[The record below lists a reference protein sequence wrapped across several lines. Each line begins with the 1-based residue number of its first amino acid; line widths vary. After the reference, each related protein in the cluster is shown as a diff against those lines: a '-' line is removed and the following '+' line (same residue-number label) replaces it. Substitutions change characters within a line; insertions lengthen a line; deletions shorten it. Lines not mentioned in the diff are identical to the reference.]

1 MKDGKMTESVEKFMK
16 KPFKKYACGEK
27 VRQAQKTLQN
37 TFAASSA
44 KSAADEKRL
53 LGDILETLGKT
64 NSGRETLETLSDL
77 GYKIQFQN
85 LGANFGGF
93 CNYDDRLIVLNPARS
108 KNFLAVAVV
117 HEGRH
122 GIQFASEK
130 KNAPIFEQT
139 RVADMYRMRK
149 AIEADACAHQAAFA
163 YECKETAPEVYAEQK
178 RDYPMLAAY
187 ETELEKTGDKKKAMQ
202 AAFKSWYDFPYY
214 RDLYD
219 EYYKDNGIKAMAEIG
234 KRQKDPTLF
243 SKEYPVKDVVD
254 LCVFQGKPYMTADYL
269 NSDKP
274 NALTAEAKKEI
285 KAVLADYAKFVPN
298 AKPDTSI
305 DKMATRDKDGKI
317 LEPAKMRSNAAVLA
331 KSAQGRGR

>member
-1 MKDGKMTESVEKFMK
+1 ME

-44 KSAADEKRL
+44 EKAADEQKL
-53 LGDILETLGKT
+53 LGDVLDTLGKT

-130 KNAPIFEQT
+130 KNAPQFEET

-149 AIEADACAHQAAFA
+149 AIEADACAYQAAFA
-163 YECKETAPEVYAEQK
+163 YECKEAAPEVYAEQK
-178 RDYPMLAAY
+178 RDYPMLTAY

-219 EYYKDNGIKAMAEIG
+219 EYYKDNGVKAMAEIG

-285 KAVLADYAKFVPN
+285 KAVLADYARSVAG
-298 AKPDTSI
+298 AKLDVSV

-317 LEPAKMRSNAAVLA
+317 LEPAKMQSNAVVLA
-331 KSAQGRGR
+331 KAAHGRGR

>member
-1 MKDGKMTESVEKFMK
+1 MEK
-16 KPFKKYACGEK
+16 PVKKYACGEK
-27 VRQAQKTLQN
+27 AQQAQKTLQN
-37 TFAASSA
+37 TFTASSA

-53 LGDILETLGKT
+53 LSDVLETLNKT
-64 NSGRETLETLSDL
+64 DSGRETLETLSDL
-77 GYKIQFQN
+77 GYKIKFQN
-85 LGANFGGF
+85 LGKQFGGY
-93 CNYDDRLIVLNPARS
+93 CNYDDRVIVLNPTRS

-163 YECKETAPEVYAEQK
+163 YECKENAPEVYAEQK

-187 ETELEKTGDKKKAMQ
+187 ETELEKTGDKKQAMR
-202 AAFKSWYDFPYY
+202 AAFKSWYDFPPY

-219 EYYKDNGIKAMAEIG
+219 DYYKDNGIIPAAQEG
-234 KRQKDPTLF
+234 KKSNDPALF
-243 SKEYPVKDVVD
+243 SKEYPVRDVVD
-254 LCVFQGKPYMTADYL
+254 LCLYRGKPYMTAEYL

-285 KAVLADYAKFVPN
+285 KVVLADYARSVAG
-298 AKPDTSI
+298 AKSDTSI
-305 DKMATRDKDGKI
+305 NKMATRDKDGKI
-317 LEPAKMRSNAAVLA
+317 LEPAKMASNAAVLA
-331 KSAQGRGR
+331 KSTQGRGY

>member
-1 MKDGKMTESVEKFMK
+1 MLDSVKKFLQE
-16 KPFKKYACGEK
+16 PVKKYACGEK
-27 VRQAQKTLQN
+27 ARQTLQN
-37 TFAASSA
+37 TFTASSA
-44 KSAADEKRL
+44 EKAADEQKL
-53 LGDILETLGKT
+53 LTSVLNTLNKT
-64 NSGRETLETLSDL
+64 NRGRETLEALSDL
-77 GYKIQFQN
+77 GYRIKFQN
-85 LGANFGGF
+85 LGKQFGGY
-93 CNYDDRLIVLNPARS
+93 CNYDDRVIVLNPTRS
-108 KNFLAVAVV
+108 ENFLAVAVV

-130 KNAPIFEQT
+130 ENAPIFEQT

-149 AIEADACAHQAAFA
+149 AIEADACAHQSAFA
-163 YECKETAPEVYAEQK
+163 YECKDIAPEVYAEQK
-178 RDYPMLAAY
+178 RDYPILTAY

-219 EYYKDNGIKAMAEIG
+219 EYYKDNGVKAMAEIG
-234 KRQKDPTLF
+234 KRQKDPTFF
-243 SKEYPVKDVVD
+243 SKDYPVKDVVD
-254 LCVFQGKPYMTADYL
+254 LCLYRGKPYMTADYL

-285 KAVLADYAKFVPN
+285 KAVLADYARSVAGAKFDASV
-298 AKPDTSI
+298 

-317 LEPAKMRSNAAVLA
+317 IEPAKMRSNAAVLA

>member
-1 MKDGKMTESVEKFMK
+1 MLDSVKKFLQ

-27 VRQAQKTLQN
+27 AAQARQTLQN
-37 TFAASSA
+37 TFTASSA

-53 LGDILETLGKT
+53 LGDVLETLNKT
-64 NSGRETLETLSDL
+64 NSGRETLENLSDL

-85 LGANFGGF
+85 LGKQFGGY
-93 CNYDDRLIVLNPARS
+93 CNYDDRLIVLNPTRS

-130 KNAPIFEQT
+130 ENAPIFEQT

-163 YECKETAPEVYAEQK
+163 YECKDIAPEVYAEQK
-178 RDYPMLAAY
+178 RDYPMLTAY
-187 ETELEKTGDKKKAMQ
+187 ETELNKTGDEKKAMQ

-234 KRQKDPTLF
+234 KQQKNPTLF

-254 LCVFQGKPYMTADYL
+254 LCVFRGKPYMTAEYL

-274 NALTAEAKKEI
+274 NALTAEAKREI
-285 KAVLADYAKFVPN
+285 KSVLADYAKAVPN
-298 AKPDTSI
+298 AKLDKSV

-317 LEPAKMRSNAAVLA
+317 LEPAKTASNAAVLA
-331 KSAQGRGR
+331 KFTQGRGC

>member
-1 MKDGKMTESVEKFMK
+1 MSGAAAEFTQKSY
-16 KPFKKYACGEK
+16 KKYACGEK
-27 VRQAQKTLQN
+27 ARQAQKTLQN

-44 KSAADEKRL
+44 KSAADEQKL
-53 LGDILETLGKT
+53 LGDVLNTLNKT
-64 NSGRETLETLSDL
+64 DSGRETLETLSDL
-77 GYKIQFQN
+77 GYKIQFRN
-85 LGANFGGF
+85 MGKRFGGY

-108 KNFLAVAVV
+108 KNFLAIAVV

-130 KNAPIFEQT
+130 KNAPLFEET

-163 YECKETAPEVYAEQK
+163 YECKENAPEVYAEQK

-187 ETELEKTGDKKKAMQ
+187 ETELEKTGDKKQAMR
-202 AAFKSWYDFPYY
+202 AAFKSWYDFPPY

-219 EYYKDNGIKAMAEIG
+219 DYYKDNGIIPAAQEG
-234 KRQKDPTLF
+234 KKSNDPALF
-243 SKEYPVKDVVD
+243 SKEYPVRDVVD
-254 LCVFQGKPYMTADYL
+254 LCLYRGKPYMTAEYL

-285 KAVLADYAKFVPN
+285 KAVLADYARSVAG
-298 AKPDTSI
+298 AKLDTSV

-317 LEPAKMRSNAAVLA
+317 LEPAKMQSNAVVLA
-331 KSAQGRGR
+331 KAAQKRER

>member
-1 MKDGKMTESVEKFMK
+1 MEKPTQKF
-16 KPFKKYACGEK
+16 ACGRDARETTG
-27 VRQAQKTLQN
+27 TLQKAFVASSKRKAGKEKEA
-37 TFAASSA
+37 FAA
-44 KSAADEKRL
+44 
-53 LGDILETLGKT
+53 ILEPVMKT
-64 NSGRETLETLSDL
+64 ARGRETMEALADL
-77 GYKIQFQN
+77 GYKIKFQN
-85 LGANFGGF
+85 LGKQFGGY
-93 CNYDDRLIVLNPARS
+93 CNYDDRVIVLNPTRS

-149 AIEADACAHQAAFA
+149 AIEADACAHQSAFA
-163 YECKETAPEVYAEQK
+163 YECKEAAPEVYAEQK
-178 RDYPMLAAY
+178 RDYPMLTAY
-187 ETELEKTGDKKKAMQ
+187 ETELDRTGDKRKAMQ

-234 KRQKDPTLF
+234 KQQKNPTLF

-254 LCVFQGKPYMTADYL
+254 LCVFQGKPYMTADWL

-274 NALTAEAKKEI
+274 NALTAEAKREI
-285 KAVLADYAKFVPN
+285 KTVLADYAQAVPG
-298 AKPDTSI
+298 AKSDMSI
-305 DKMATRDKDGKI
+305 NKMATRDKDGKI
-317 LEPAKMRSNAAVLA
+317 LEPAKMASNAAVLA
-331 KSAQGRGR
+331 KSTQGRWY

>member
-1 MKDGKMTESVEKFMK
+1 MLDSVKKFLQE
-16 KPFKKYACGEK
+16 PVKKYACGEK
-27 VRQAQKTLQN
+27 ARQTLQN
-37 TFAASSA
+37 TFTASSA
-44 KSAADEKRL
+44 EKAADEKRL
-53 LGDILETLGKT
+53 LGGILETLNKT
-64 NSGRETLETLSDL
+64 DSGRETLEALSDL
-77 GYKIQFQN
+77 GYRIKFQN
-85 LGANFGGF
+85 LGKQFGGY
-93 CNYDDRLIVLNPARS
+93 CNYDDRVIVLNPTRS

-130 KNAPIFEQT
+130 ENAPIFEQT

-149 AIEADACAHQAAFA
+149 AIEADACAHQSAFA
-163 YECKETAPEVYAEQK
+163 YECKDIAPEVYAEQK
-178 RDYPMLAAY
+178 RDYPMLTAY

-219 EYYKDNGIKAMAEIG
+219 EYYKDNGVKAMAEIG
-234 KRQKDPTLF
+234 KRQKDPTFF
-243 SKEYPVKDVVD
+243 SKDYPVKDVVD
-254 LCVFQGKPYMTADYL
+254 LCLYRGKPYMTADYL

-285 KAVLADYAKFVPN
+285 KAVLADYAKSVAG
-298 AKPDTSI
+298 AKRDTSV

-331 KSAQGRGR
+331 KAARGRGD

>member
-1 MKDGKMTESVEKFMK
+1 MLDSVKKFLQE
-16 KPFKKYACGEK
+16 PVKKYACGEK
-27 VRQAQKTLQN
+27 ARQTLQN
-37 TFAASSA
+37 TFTASSA
-44 KSAADEKRL
+44 EKAADEQKL
-53 LGDILETLGKT
+53 LTSVLNTLNKT
-64 NSGRETLETLSDL
+64 NRGRETLEALSDL
-77 GYKIQFQN
+77 GYRIKFQN
-85 LGANFGGF
+85 LGKQFGGY
-93 CNYDDRLIVLNPARS
+93 CNYDDRVIVLNPTRS
-108 KNFLAVAVV
+108 ENFLAVAVV

-130 KNAPIFEQT
+130 ENAPIFEQT

-149 AIEADACAHQAAFA
+149 AIEADACAHQSAFA
-163 YECKETAPEVYAEQK
+163 YECKDIAPEVYAEQK
-178 RDYPMLAAY
+178 RDYPMLTAY

-219 EYYKDNGIKAMAEIG
+219 EYYKDNGVKAMAEIG
-234 KRQKDPTLF
+234 KRQKDPTFF
-243 SKEYPVKDVVD
+243 SKDYPVKDVVD
-254 LCVFQGKPYMTADYL
+254 LCLYRGKPYMTADYL

-285 KAVLADYAKFVPN
+285 KAVLADYAKSVAG
-298 AKPDTSI
+298 AKLDASV

-317 LEPAKMRSNAAVLA
+317 IEPAKMRSSAAVLA

>member
-1 MKDGKMTESVEKFMK
+1 MFEAAEKFMQT
-16 KPFKKYACGEK
+16 PVKKYTCGEK
-27 VRQAQKTLQN
+27 AQRAQKTLQSS
-37 TFAASSA
+37 FAASSA
-44 KSAADEKRL
+44 EKAADEQKL
-53 LGDILETLGKT
+53 LGDVLDTLGKT

-130 KNAPIFEQT
+130 KNAPQFEET

-163 YECKETAPEVYAEQK
+163 YECKEAAPEVYAEQK

-187 ETELEKTGDKKKAMQ
+187 ETELEKTGDKKQAMR

-219 EYYKDNGIKAMAEIG
+219 DYYKDNGIIPTAQEG
-234 KRQKDPTLF
+234 KKSNDPSLF
-243 SKEYPVKDVVD
+243 SKEYPVRDVVD
-254 LCVFQGKPYMTADYL
+254 LCLYQGKPYMTAEYL

-274 NALTAEAKKEI
+274 NALTAEAKREI
-285 KAVLADYAKFVPN
+285 KAVLADYARSVAG
-298 AKPDTSI
+298 AKLDVSV

-317 LEPAKMRSNAAVLA
+317 LEPAKMQSNAVVLA
-331 KSAQGRGR
+331 KAAQKRER

>member
-1 MKDGKMTESVEKFMK
+1 MFEAVKRFLQN
-16 KPFKKYACGEK
+16 PAKKYACGEK
-27 VRQAQKTLQN
+27 ARQAQKTLQD

-44 KSAADEKRL
+44 EKAADEQKL
-53 LGDILETLGKT
+53 LGDVLETLNKT
-64 NSGRETLETLSDL
+64 NSGRETLETLSDM
-77 GYKIQFQN
+77 GYKIQFRN
-85 LGANFGGF
+85 LGKQFGGF
-93 CNYDDRLIVLNPARS
+93 CNYDNRVIVLNPARS
-108 KNFLAVAVV
+108 KNFLAIAVV

-130 KNAPIFEQT
+130 KGAPLFEQT

-149 AIEADACAHQAAFA
+149 AIEADACAHQSAFA
-163 YECKETAPEVYAEQK
+163 YECKDIVPEVYAEQK

-187 ETELEKTGDKKKAMQ
+187 ETELEKTGDKREAMR
-202 AAFKSWYDFPYY
+202 AAFKSWYDFPLY

-219 EYYKDNGIKAMAEIG
+219 EYYKDNGIIPAAQEG
-234 KRQKDPTLF
+234 KKSNDPALF

-254 LCVFQGKPYMTADYL
+254 LCLYRGKPYMTADYL

-285 KAVLADYAKFVPN
+285 KAVLADYAKSVAG
-298 AKPDTSI
+298 AKRDTSV

-317 LEPAKMRSNAAVLA
+317 LEPAKMRSTAAVLA
-331 KSAQGRGR
+331 KAARGRGAE

>member
-1 MKDGKMTESVEKFMK
+1 MSDTVAEFTQKSY
-16 KPFKKYACGEK
+16 KKYACGEK
-27 VRQAQKTLQN
+27 AQQAQKTLQN
-37 TFAASSA
+37 TFTASSA

-53 LGDILETLGKT
+53 LSDVLETLNKT
-64 NSGRETLETLSDL
+64 DSGRETLETLSDL
-77 GYKIQFQN
+77 GYKIKFQN
-85 LGANFGGF
+85 LGKQFGGY
-93 CNYDDRLIVLNPARS
+93 CNYDDRVIVLNPTRS
-108 KNFLAVAVV
+108 KNCLAVAVV

-149 AIEADACAHQAAFA
+149 AIEADACAHQSAFA
-163 YECKETAPEVYAEQK
+163 YECKEAAPEVYAEQK
-178 RDYPMLAAY
+178 RDYPMLTAY
-187 ETELEKTGDKKKAMQ
+187 ETELDRTGDKRKAMQ

-234 KRQKDPTLF
+234 KQQKNPTLF

-254 LCVFQGKPYMTADYL
+254 LCVFQGKPYMTADWL

-274 NALTAEAKKEI
+274 NALTAEAKREI
-285 KAVLADYAKFVPN
+285 KAVLADYAQAVPG
-298 AKPDTSI
+298 AKSDTSI
-305 DKMATRDKDGKI
+305 DKTATRDKDGKI
-317 LEPAKMRSNAAVLA
+317 LEPAKMASNAAVLA
-331 KSAQGRGR
+331 KSTQGRGY